1 VAATG
6 AREVHVTGTG
16 PLPSVMTYRNPRV
29 FMGGELRP
37 AEYERQVTDP
47 ARIRRLRESAAR

>member
-1 VAATG
+1 
-6 AREVHVTGTG
+6 
-16 PLPSVMTYRNPRV
+16 MTYRNPRV